1 MLAMFFIA
9 GSAWSDITV
18 SDADNY
24 IIEVET
30 DDNGTGTFQV
40 KDGTLSTVTTIESD
54 AQSTTIQTDTAGNR
68 LIINNSGVTVEGG
81 LNNSTHGITNAG
93 AISGVT
99 TINTSGLATLG
110 GSATVGGTLG
120 VTGTI
125 STINGNISTTTGNI
139 STATLSTSGLATLDS
154 ADVSN
159 NATVGGTLGV
169 TGNYSTTNGNIS
181 TATGNISTATL
192 STSGAATVG
201 GTLGVTGATNLN
213 NTLAVDS
220 NGATT
225 GGGTLSITDSGLEVT
240 ADSNG
245 IVSDGRGSL
254 SVTETEAS
262 LTVTNSTGVL
272 HGIVVSETGTTVV
285 GDDYSV
291 ISGDSVL
298 SMTDSGLEVNAD
310 SNGIAA
316 DGAGNLSV
324 TETEA
329 SLTLTNKDGN
339 THGVTINGNETRITG
354 GTTSTS
360 MVLNNSGAT
369 FTNTATGGPVRV
381 TGVADG
387 ESDYDAVNYS
397 QLKSVEERAYQG
409 IAAVSALAAIPP
421 PIPGKKFS
429 IGVGYGYYEDENAV
443 AVGIKG
449 NLFNRASVGT
459 GVGYAFGGRA
469 TVNAGLSFS
478 W

>member
-1 MLAMFFIA
+1 
-9 GSAWSDITV
+9 
-18 SDADNY
+18 
-24 IIEVET
+24 
-30 DDNGTGTFQV
+30 
-40 KDGTLSTVTTIESD
+40 
-54 AQSTTIQTDTAGNR
+54 
-68 LIINNSGVTVEGG
+68 
-81 LNNSTHGITNAG
+81 
-93 AISGVT
+93 
-99 TINTSGLATLG
+99 
-110 GSATVGGTLG
+110 
-120 VTGTI
+120 
-125 STINGNISTTTGNI
+125 
-139 STATLSTSGLATLDS
+139 
-154 ADVSN
+154 
-159 NATVGGTLGV
+159 
-169 TGNYSTTNGNIS
+169 
-181 TATGNISTATL
+181 
-192 STSGAATVG
+192 
-201 GTLGVTGATNLN
+201 
-213 NTLAVDS
+213 
-220 NGATT
+220 
-225 GGGTLSITDSGLEVT
+225 LEAT

-245 IVSDGRGSL
+245 IVADGRGNL

-272 HGIVVSETGTTVV
+272 HGIVISETGTTVV
-285 GDDYSV
+285 GNDYNV
-291 ISGDSVL
+291 ISGDSIL
-298 SMTDSGLEVNAD
+298 SMTDSGLKVNAD
-310 SNGIAA
+310 SNGYAA

-329 SLTLTNKDGN
+329 SLTVTNKDGE
-339 THGVTINGNETRITG
+339 THGVTITGNETTISG